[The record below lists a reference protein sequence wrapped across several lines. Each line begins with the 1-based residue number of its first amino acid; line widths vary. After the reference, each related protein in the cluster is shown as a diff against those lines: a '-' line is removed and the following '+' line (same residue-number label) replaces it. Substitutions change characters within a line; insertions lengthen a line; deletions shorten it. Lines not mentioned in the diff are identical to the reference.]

1 MRTPRLAPAL
11 EGGEPSDPVTGVAG
25 CGACCFTTVAREKA
39 QVRGQVSEGQACA
52 WVQWEEREERRNSLL
67 SPVKQGHLGLNA
79 RREGRRVTQRGSLS
93 IYVNTS
99 SQTPTAM

>member
-1 MRTPRLAPAL
+1 MRTPRLAPAQ

-52 WVQWEEREERRNSLL
+52 WVQWEERRNSLL

-79 RREGRRVTQRGSLS
+79 GREGRRVTQRGSLS
-93 IYVNTS
+93 I
-99 SQTPTAM
+99 

>member
-1 MRTPRLAPAL
+1 MRTPRLALAL

-52 WVQWEEREERRNSLL
+52 WVQWEERRNSLL

-79 RREGRRVTQRGSLS
+79 GREGRRVTQRGSPS
-93 IYVNTS
+93 I
-99 SQTPTAM
+99 

>member
-1 MRTPRLAPAL
+1 MRSPRLAPAL

-25 CGACCFTTVAREKA
+25 RGACCFTTVAREKA

-52 WVQWEEREERRNSLL
+52 WVQWEERRNSLL

-79 RREGRRVTQRGSLS
+79 GREGRRVTQRGSLS
-93 IYVNTS
+93 I
-99 SQTPTAM
+99 